1 MRILQINTIDK
12 RGGAAKVSYSLKK
25 ELEKRGHETSMFVG
39 RKYSDEKNIKLLN
52 DVGSFSNKVRR
63 KLSYWLANDIDV
75 FFSDHILKTEEFK
88 KADIVH
94 CHNLHSNY
102 FNLRTLE
109 KISRIKPAIWTF
121 HDMWP
126 ITAHCAHSFDGNLKK
141 NGFFACPSLDIPPA
155 IAWHNEKYLEK
166 RKNNI
171 YAKSNFHIVT
181 PSKWLA
187 HKVKQSTLKEKPLS
201 VIYNG
206 IDISIFKPCNRQ
218 ESRQELELPQNKRII
233 LIVAKRGQ
241 SNPWKGGSYAQEAI
255 KALKMVPD
263 TFFIDLGGNANQTIG
278 NVKTVSFINN
288 PPMLAKYYSAAD
300 VLLYPSIADNCPLV
314 VLEAMACGLPVVS
327 FNTGGIPEL
336 VEHKINGY
344 ISEYKNQNDLE
355 VGIKY
360 LVNLPVHEI
369 EKIRQCSINKIKTG
383 FTVEK
388 MADQYIRLYEKS
400 HLT

>member
-52 DVGSFSNKVRR
+52 DVSSFSNKVRR

-166 RKNNI
+166 RKN
-171 YAKSNFHIVT
+171 
-181 PSKWLA
+181 
-187 HKVKQSTLKEKPLS
+187 
-201 VIYNG
+201 
-206 IDISIFKPCNRQ
+206 
-218 ESRQELELPQNKRII
+218 
-233 LIVAKRGQ
+233 
-241 SNPWKGGSYAQEAI
+241 
-255 KALKMVPD
+255 
-263 TFFIDLGGNANQTIG
+263 
-278 NVKTVSFINN
+278 
-288 PPMLAKYYSAAD
+288 
-300 VLLYPSIADNCPLV
+300 
-314 VLEAMACGLPVVS
+314 
-327 FNTGGIPEL
+327 
-336 VEHKINGY
+336 KI
-344 ISEYKNQNDLE
+344 
-355 VGIKY
+355 
-360 LVNLPVHEI
+360 
-369 EKIRQCSINKIKTG
+369 
-383 FTVEK
+383 
-388 MADQYIRLYEKS
+388 
-400 HLT
+400 